1 MREDLT
7 VHVLRITAVV
17 NSANLVAK
25 TFCQTPDNFLS
36 QTMTFI
42 TFEGIEGSGKTTQIR
57 LLMDWLQQR
66 QVRALLTREP
76 GGTGIGEQIRSL
88 LLNPANTEMTPE
100 AEILLFSA
108 ARAQIVRQVIRPRL
122 AEGWVVICD
131 RFADSTLAY
140 QGYGHGL
147 PLQDLLSI
155 TQFATGGLWP
165 DLTVYLD
172 LDVET
177 GLRRKAATPEEWN
190 RMEAQAVEF
199 HQRVRKGYL
208 QLAAQDP
215 ERWLVLDA
223 TLPVDVIQ
231 GQIREQVMPMLG

>member
-1 MREDLT
+1 
-7 VHVLRITAVV
+7 
-17 NSANLVAK
+17 
-25 TFCQTPDNFLS
+25 
-36 QTMTFI
+36 MTFI

-155 TQFATGGLWP
+155 TQFTTGGLWP

-190 RMEAQAVEF
+190 RMEAHAVEF
-199 HQRVRKGYL
+199 HQRVREGYL

-231 GQIREQVMPMLG
+231 GQIRERVMSMLG

>member
-1 MREDLT
+1 
-7 VHVLRITAVV
+7 
-17 NSANLVAK
+17 
-25 TFCQTPDNFLS
+25 
-36 QTMTFI
+36 MTFI

-199 HQRVRKGYL
+199 HQRVREGYL

-223 TLPVDVIQ
+223 TLPVEVIQ
-231 GQIREQVMPMLG
+231 GQIRERVMSMLG